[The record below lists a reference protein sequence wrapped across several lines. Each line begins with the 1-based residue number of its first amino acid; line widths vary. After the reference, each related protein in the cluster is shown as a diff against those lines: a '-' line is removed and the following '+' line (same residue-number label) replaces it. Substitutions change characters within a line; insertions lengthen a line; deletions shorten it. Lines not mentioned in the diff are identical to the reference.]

1 MKQILTM
8 ALVGAATLFF
18 SATVQATVLVDGTFS
33 DGDIDLSNDGNPVQV
48 TGLNCV
54 ERGNGQGLRRCRHR
68 NGQAQIR
75 VSRNNPVQPD
85 PRAVVSFQV
94 TADLG
99 MLLDLDSLSFRHRNN
114 GIARLAAFDLYL
126 NGTFIRRDDVGVNK
140 NWVTSTFDLTSF
152 APMTTANFEIW
163 MIDVDGPNGNTGLD
177 GQMMM
182 DDLRLVGNQ
191 VVGRVLNREVPEPA
205 ALALIGLG
213 LAGLGM
219 ARRRRRV
226 S

>member
-1 MKQILTM
+1 MKQFVT
-8 ALVGAATLFF
+8 LVLAGAATLFF
-18 SATVQATVLVDGTFS
+18 SATVQAAVLLDGTFS

-48 TGLNCV
+48 DGLNCV

-99 MLLDLDSLSFRHRNN
+99 MLLDLETLSFRHRNN

-140 NWVTSTFDLTSF
+140 NWVTSNFDLTGF

-182 DDLRLVGNQ
+182 DDLRLEGNQ
-191 VVGRVLNREVPEPA
+191 VVGRVLTQDVPEPA
-205 ALALIGLG
+205 PLVLLGFGLLGLG
-213 LAGLGM
+213 VL
-219 ARRRRRV
+219 RHRFR
-226 S
+226 

>member
-1 MKQILTM
+1 MRQIVTM
-8 ALVGAATLFF
+8 VLAGAATLFF
-18 SATVQATVLVDGTFS
+18 SATVHATVLLNGTFS

-48 TGLNCV
+48 DGLNCV

-99 MLLDLDSLSFRHRNN
+99 MLLDLDTLSFRHRNN

-140 NWVTSTFDLTSF
+140 NWVTSNFDLTGF

-163 MIDVDGPNGNTGLD
+163 MIDLDGPNGNTGLD

-182 DDLRLVGNQ
+182 DDLRLEGTQ
-191 VVGRVLNREVPEPA
+191 VLSRVLNREVPEPA
-205 ALALIGLG
+205 PLALLAGGLLG
-213 LAGLGM
+213 LAVFRL
-219 ARRRRRV
+219 RLR
-226 S
+226 